1 MATAS
6 KTDSGGGPVII
17 SASRRTDIP
26 AFYTP
31 WLLNRIED
39 KQVRTL
45 VKKSLKRN
53 DNAATAVKR
62 LNNARWRTAKAQ
74 EVMKTAFGLNGSGAS
89 LNTSWEKRFWKSFAS
104 DLKNGNSETSL
115 TDQDLAR
122 LRDSLVAQ
130 TTKTILYAKG
140 LEALAKAADEQLVM
154 LQQIQTRMQTG
165 FTLGRQEEQ
174 AVRRAEEE
182 LLTAS
187 RQREQLTQAR
197 AHAIAALEFLI
208 GSNPLPGASTS
219 SARVKAP
226 ARGLSSTL
234 VDNRPDVQHAID
246 ELAVSL
252 NQNGN
257 DELVLLPDFP
267 VTGKGGRPTKALD
280 KQLSGKKRKS
290 LQAGDGLLAPG
301 YVVSSDRQQAALAK
315 LGKQLVIALAES
327 RDQLRRGRQH
337 QGHVRALPDQQ
348 RSHDVVEAAHQD
360 RPGDHADA
368 PADLIV
374 KEQPDCRQCE
384 DRRSTDLRDRRDE
397 HHSGQQGGCRDAGD
411 GQPESANGGLDQS
424 RDDDSVGHAAD
435 RVSRQHHCRVPA

>member
-1 MATAS
+1 MRHLPLLLVAS
-6 KTDSGGGPVII
+6 LLLAGCIQQPIIKKPVTPPAALIQPEPEPLAVRWNNTVNHED
-17 SASRRTDIP
+17 ASR
-26 AFYTP
+26 

-257 DELVLLPDFP
+257 DELVVLPDFP

-301 YVVSSDRQQAALAK
+301 YVVSSDRQQAALAQ

-337 QGHVRALPDQQ
+337 QGHVRQAEQK
-348 RSHDVVEAAHQD
+348 
-360 RPGDHADA
+360 ADA
-368 PADLIV
+368 ARDEV
-374 KEQPDCRQCE
+374 KAVRG
-384 DRRSTDLRDRRDE
+384 RFNAGRTDLT
-397 HHSGQQGGCRDAGD
+397 SILKQQIPALGATGMLGYSQQMLYTQRIDAYM
-411 GQPESANGGLDQS
+411 ALGGLTN
-424 RDDDSVGHAAD
+424 
-435 RVSRQHHCRVPA
+435 

>member
-1 MATAS
+1 MNYGTERNRFLRHLPLLLVAS
-6 KTDSGGGPVII
+6 LLLAGCIQQPIIKKPVTPPAALIQPEPEPLAVRWNNTVNHED
-17 SASRRTDIP
+17 ASR
-26 AFYTP
+26 

-257 DELVLLPDFP
+257 DELVVLPDFP

-301 YVVSSDRQQAALAK
+301 YVVSSDRQQAALAQ

-337 QGHVRALPDQQ
+337 QGHVRQAEQK
-348 RSHDVVEAAHQD
+348 
-360 RPGDHADA
+360 ADA
-368 PADLIV
+368 ARDEV
-374 KEQPDCRQCE
+374 KAVRG
-384 DRRSTDLRDRRDE
+384 RFNAGRTDLT
-397 HHSGQQGGCRDAGD
+397 SILKQQIPALGATGMLGYSQQMLYTQRIDAYM
-411 GQPESANGGLDQS
+411 ALGGLTN
-424 RDDDSVGHAAD
+424 
-435 RVSRQHHCRVPA
+435 

>member
-1 MATAS
+1 MNYGTERNRFLRHLPLLLAVSLLLAGCIQQPTV
-6 KTDSGGGPVII
+6 KKPVTPPPAAVIQPEPEPLAVRWNNTVNHED
-17 SASRRTDIP
+17 ASR
-26 AFYTP
+26 

-53 DNAATAVKR
+53 DNAAAAVKR

-74 EVMKTAFGLNGSGAS
+74 EVMKTAFSLNGSGAS

-257 DELVLLPDFP
+257 DELVVLPDFP

-301 YVVSSDRQQAALAK
+301 YVVSSDRQQAALAQ

-337 QGHVRALPDQQ
+337 QGHVRQAEQK
-348 RSHDVVEAAHQD
+348 
-360 RPGDHADA
+360 ADA
-368 PADLIV
+368 ARDEV
-374 KEQPDCRQCE
+374 KAVRG
-384 DRRSTDLRDRRDE
+384 RFNAGRTDLT
-397 HHSGQQGGCRDAGD
+397 SILKQQIPALGATGMLGYSQQMLYTQRIDAYM
-411 GQPESANGGLDQS
+411 ALGGLTN
-424 RDDDSVGHAAD
+424 
-435 RVSRQHHCRVPA
+435 